1 MQSKEVKVTETP
13 GADVIQAETGYDK
26 QEPKAGLIAGLTV
39 ATFVALIAVI
49 LGVQA
54 YFEKVREDQVY
65 KEQLA
70 PVSDDLK
77 NLRNSEDE
85 VLNSYKVVDK
95 QNGVIQIPV
104 KHAMELVASEA
115 AAGKFE
121 YAQKT
126 YPVKALNAATSTPS
140 DGGAGAAPVETP
152 VTKENGSANQAPA
165 AKP

>member
-1 MQSKEVKVTETP
+1 MHSKEVKATETP
-13 GADVIQAETGYDK
+13 GTDVIQAETGYDK

-39 ATFVALIAVI
+39 ATFIALIAVI

-54 YFEKVREDQVY
+54 YFEKVREEQVY

-95 QNGVIQIPV
+95 QNGVVQIPV
-104 KHAMELVASEA
+104 KRAMELIASEA
-115 AAGKFE
+115 AAGKLQ

-126 YPVKALNAATSTPS
+126 YPMKGLNAASGTPI
-140 DGGAGAAPVETP
+140 DGGAASGPAEAPAA
-152 VTKENGSANQAPA
+152 KENGNPTQAPA